1 MDRGATATP
10 ARLRTPRAAAVAGI
24 VFSLLLGTTLVLIRV
39 SVPPDPAEAGAWL
52 TDPSRRAAV
61 ALALNLV
68 PFAGIAFLWFIGVVR
83 DRVGQQED
91 RFFATVFLG
100 SGLLFIGMLF
110 VAAAVGGGLLS
121 DPAIEEGGRVPSL
134 EVWGLGRRM
143 TFTILNVYA
152 LRMGAVFVISAATI
166 GLRTQTIPR
175 WLGVTG
181 YVVGVALLAGVSITL
196 WVNLLLPACILV
208 LSVSL
213 LLSSLRAAP
222 RTDGRPDGQ
231 RADGQVT

>member
-24 VFSLLLGTTLVLIRV
+24 VFSLLLGTALVLIRV
-39 SVPPDPAEAGAWL
+39 SVPSDPAEAGSWL

-83 DRVGQQED
+83 DRVGQHED

-121 DPAIEEGGRVPSL
+121 DPAIEGGRAPSL
-134 EVWGLGRRM
+134 EVWGL
-143 TFTILNVYA
+143 
-152 LRMGAVFVISAATI
+152 
-166 GLRTQTIPR
+166 
-175 WLGVTG
+175 
-181 YVVGVALLAGVSITL
+181 
-196 WVNLLLPACILV
+196 V
-208 LSVSL
+208 LSVSF
-213 LLSSLRAAP
+213 LLSGLRAAP
-222 RTDGRPDGQ
+222 PTDGRPDGQ